1 MPLGPGTPSRA
12 YDPPP
17 VTAADP
23 SPVERPVPALLA
35 PRPLAL
41 DRLALRMLLGDR
53 LKYIGLVAGLFFA
66 SLLVLQQAS
75 IFTGFTGRMASWV
88 HDTQGHDLWVTD
100 PQMDFTEDPKHL
112 LPTALG
118 RVRSVDGVAWA
129 VPMYKNYLKARLADG
144 TQFNVRVIG
153 LDDASLAGGPREM
166 VDGDLAL
173 LRQDRAVLV
182 NADMMSDQMRQRTGT
197 DGSGPRAMR
206 VGDSFSINDT
216 EVRVVGTYRATPEF
230 FWEPVVYTTYSR
242 AVAMSPAERRQT
254 TYILVKAQPGVPV
267 DLLKRHIAEA
277 TGLRAMTGDEFAAR
291 TQGYIMAQTGIL
303 VNFGITIAMG
313 FVIGVLVAGQTLY
326 TFVLDNLRYFAAL
339 KAMGITNARIVRM
352 VSVQVLAVGLIGFGM
367 GFGLAALTGWL
378 AEGGP
383 LAFQLDWRVALFG
396 ATSIL
401 TCCLVSAWISLRRV
415 MRLEPAVVFK
425 S

>member
-1 MPLGPGTPSRA
+1 VPEPRPNA
-12 YDPPP
+12 
-17 VTAADP
+17 
-23 SPVERPVPALLA
+23 VERSAPSLLS
-35 PRPLAL
+35 PRLLPL
-41 DRLALRMLLGDR
+41 DRLALRMLVGDR
-53 LKYIGLVAGLFFA
+53 LKYLGLVAGLFFA

-75 IFTGFTGRMASWV
+75 IFTGYTGRMASWV

-166 VDGDLAL
+166 VDGSLEL

-182 NADMMSDQMRQRTGT
+182 NADMLDNQMRMRTGVAG
-197 DGSGPRAMR
+197 DGPRGMR
-206 VGDSFSINDT
+206 IGDSFSINDN

-230 FWEPVVYTTYSR
+230 FWEPVVYSTFSR
-242 AVAMSPAERRQT
+242 AVGMSPAERRQT
-254 TYILVKAQPGVPV
+254 TYILAKGQPGVPLT
-267 DLLKRHIAEA
+267 DLKRRIEEA
-277 TGLRAMTGDEFAAR
+277 TGLRAMTSDDFADR
-291 TQGYIMAQTGIL
+291 TTEYIMVQTGIL
-303 VNFGITIAMG
+303 INFGITIGMG

-339 KAMGITNARIVRM
+339 KAMGITNGRIVRM
-352 VSVQVLAVGLIGFGM
+352 VSVQVLAVGVLGFGI
-367 GFGLAALTGWL
+367 GFGLASATGWL

-383 LAFQLDWRVALFG
+383 LAFRLDWRVATFG
-396 ATSIL
+396 ATAIL
-401 TCCLVSAWISLRRV
+401 TCCMVSAWISLRRV
-415 MRLEPAVVFK
+415 MRLEPGVVFK